1 MLQTFHGVSSSVKG
15 DLSSSEAS
23 AAPVV
28 VNIGELEVP
37 ELAEQL
43 VDVGVGHPEV
53 QVGDDELAGGGD
65 ACGPHAAAPGSAPAA
80 VQVMIP
86 LAVRIS
92 SGVTVAA

>member
-1 MLQTFHGVSSSVKG
+1 MLHTFHGVSSSVER

-65 ACGPHAAAPGSAPAA
+65 AGGPHAAAPSSASAA

-86 LAVRIS
+86 LAIRIS

>member
-1 MLQTFHGVSSSVKG
+1 MLQTFHGVSSSVER

-43 VDVGVGHPEV
+43 VDVGVRHTEV
-53 QVGDDELAGGGD
+53 QVGDDKLAGGGN
-65 ACGPHAAAPGSAPAA
+65 ASGPHAAAPGSASTA
-80 VQVMIP
+80 VQIMIP
-86 LAVRIS
+86 LTIRIS
-92 SGVTVAA
+92 PGVTVAA